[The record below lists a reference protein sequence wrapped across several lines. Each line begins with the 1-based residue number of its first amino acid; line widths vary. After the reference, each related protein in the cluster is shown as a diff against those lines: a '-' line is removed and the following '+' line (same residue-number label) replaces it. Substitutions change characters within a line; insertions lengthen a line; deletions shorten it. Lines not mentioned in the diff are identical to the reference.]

1 MNFKSLI
8 YIFLFLLLVACETG
22 VKEEEKP
29 NELKK
34 EITKDFFLKSNG
46 LLMFLKIPR

>member
-1 MNFKSLI
+1 MNFKSLT

-34 EITKDFFLKSNG
+34 EINERFLFK
-46 LLMFLKIPR
+46 K